1 MKVQLTPDF
10 PVTDEACQAATG
22 KTFAEWFAAI
32 ETCPEEGRR
41 MVIQWIYNETGRG
54 KDVWWPTTIWVQY
67 ERSKGVVN
75 KKDGLSEGYHICCTK
90 GIKASAQAVYE
101 AFTDGTKND
110 WLGCNAAAEGAGY
123 SDDGG
128 NEGTW
133 LRLRPGKDVRIAWKT
148 AGVETPTMVDAVFA
162 EKDGKTGITVNHA
175 RIQDREEADGLR
187 KAWGEALNV
196 LKARLE
202 AGA

>member
-1 MKVQLTPDF
+1 MKVQLAPDF
-10 PVTDEACQAATG
+10 PVTDEACKTATS
-22 KTFAEWFAAI
+22 KTFAEWFAVI

-67 ERSKGVVN
+67 ERSNGIVN
-75 KKDGLSEGYHICCTK
+75 KKDGLAEGYHICCTK
-90 GIKASAQAVYE
+90 GVKASAQAVYE
-101 AFTDGTKND
+101 AFTDGSKND
-110 WLGCNAAAEGAGY
+110 WLGCNSTVEGGAY
-123 SDDGG
+123 THDGG

-133 LRLRPGKDVRIAWKT
+133 LRLRPGKDDRIAWKT
-148 AGVETPTMVDAVFA
+148 AGVETPTMVDAVFV

-175 RIQDREEADGLR
+175 RIQDRDEADGLR
-187 KAWGEALNV
+187 KAWGDALNV
-196 LKARLE
+196 LKPRLE